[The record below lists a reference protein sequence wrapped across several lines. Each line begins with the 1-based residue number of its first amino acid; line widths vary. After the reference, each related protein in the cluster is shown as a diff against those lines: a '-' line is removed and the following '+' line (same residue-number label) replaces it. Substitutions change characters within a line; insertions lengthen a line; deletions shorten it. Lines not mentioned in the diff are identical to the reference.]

1 MESITPLLT
10 GLLPDNS
17 FLHEAKQTG
26 NQPSAR
32 STNSATLNKHPH
44 PESSKG
50 LSGSPSF
57 AKHSVNDSYQGAE
70 IYILFE
76 KAYLKTRKTI
86 PDGWCHPWLWTVCNC
101 PKTKQSCFVAND
113 LPDHTASSCF
123 LTKPEFQI
131 LWTLLVPLTS
141 QAGKDFT
148 VATQETE
155 VYHLFL
161 RLWSAFSGLEISN
174 ASLQYSF
181 QPAWSCV
188 TWRKQTK
195 PFHLILAVFL
205 SCRAE

>member
-86 PDGWCHPWLWTVCNC
+86 PDGWCHPWLWTVCNVQKPSKVALWLMTCQITQHPPALWLNPSSRSCEHCWC
-101 PKTKQSCFVAND
+101 PWHHRLAR
-113 LPDHTASSCF
+113 
-123 LTKPEFQI
+123 I
-131 LWTLLVPLTS
+131 S
-141 QAGKDFT
+141 Q
-148 VATQETE
+148 
-155 VYHLFL
+155 
-161 RLWSAFSGLEISN
+161 
-174 ASLQYSF
+174 
-181 QPAWSCV
+181 
-188 TWRKQTK
+188 
-195 PFHLILAVFL
+195 
-205 SCRAE
+205 